1 MKVNLRAKKNIFVL
15 IILTI
20 IIICVGYSL
29 FAIKKTEMEML
40 GMLNTIKDIYDGLA
54 LSDPEYV
61 IDRAGILQ
69 QKADNL
75 SRMYYNQEDY
85 RKEFEAIVVT
95 TKTIQNFARDKKVGY
110 VCDELNLIF
119 KDRCL
124 KCHIS
129 SRDVQ

>member
-1 MKVNLRAKKNIFVL
+1 
-15 IILTI
+15 
-20 IIICVGYSL
+20 
-29 FAIKKTEMEML
+29 
-40 GMLNTIKDIYDGLA
+40 MLNTIKDIYDGLA

-85 RKEFEAIVVT
+85 KKEFEAIVET
-95 TKTIQNFARDKKVGY
+95 TKVIQNYARDKKVGY
-110 VCDELNLIF
+110 VCDELNRIF